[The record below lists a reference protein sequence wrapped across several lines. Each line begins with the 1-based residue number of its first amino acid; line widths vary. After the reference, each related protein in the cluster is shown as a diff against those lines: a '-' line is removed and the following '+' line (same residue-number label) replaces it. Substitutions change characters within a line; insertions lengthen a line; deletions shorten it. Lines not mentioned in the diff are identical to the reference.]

1 LELDEGLMAR
11 QSRGKDYLTPK
22 EVARLLQVEPGTVR
36 SWSQEGR
43 LRATTTPGGHRRY
56 SYRDVEMFA
65 RENGI
70 ALPVRSGDQ
79 LRVLVVDDDENVAKL
94 IENML
99 LSANPATEIEIAL
112 SGFAAGQCVEKFE
125 PHVIILDLIM
135 PGVDGYQL
143 CDALKNEPA
152 TAAIR
157 IIAITGDPNSEATSK
172 ILALGAEVCLTKPL
186 TRQQLLGAI
195 GI

>member
-1 LELDEGLMAR
+1 MAR